1 MSNPFFFTPEVRAEF
16 DPRQVRELTP
26 LVRRITANN
35 PGMMTGPGTNCYLV
49 GRKEVAVID
58 TGKDD
63 PAHIER
69 IAEAGQGRI
78 RWILITHT
86 HPDHHPGSKRL
97 SELTGAPVLAH
108 PGRLKTGGDE
118 SFQADGTLN
127 DGDRIEGA
135 DVTLR
140 CLHTPG
146 HASNHLCFLL
156 EQERMLFAG
165 DQVMDGSTVVIA
177 PPDGDMQAYLDA
189 LRRLMT
195 EPVDIIAPAHGR
207 LLPNARQVLQSI
219 IDHRLAREDK
229 VLKALSEGAKTLP
242 DIVAHAYQDVPKFLH
257 KVAEFSVHAHLLK
270 LQSEGRA
277 AEKAVGEWGPARPPS
292 P

>member
-1 MSNPFFFTPEVRAEF
+1 MANPFFFTPEARAQF
-16 DPRQVRELTP
+16 DPREVRELTP

-49 GRKEVAVID
+49 GREELAVID

-69 IAEAGQGRI
+69 IADAGQGRI

-86 HPDHHPGSKRL
+86 HPDHYPGSRRL
-97 SELTGAPVLAH
+97 SRLTGAPVLAH
-108 PGRLKTGGDE
+108 PGRLKTGADAG
-118 SFQADGTLN
+118 FQADGELN

-135 DVTLR
+135 DFTLH

-156 EQERMLFAG
+156 EQERLLFAG

-189 LRRLMT
+189 LKRLMT
-195 EPVDIIAPAHGR
+195 QPIDAIAPAHGR
-207 LLPNARQVLQSI
+207 ILPHAREVLQEI
-219 IDHRLAREDK
+219 IDHRLAREEK
-229 VLKALSEGAKTLP
+229 VLKALAQGARTLP
-242 DIVAHAYQDVPKFLH
+242 DIVTHAYQDVPKFLH
-257 KVAEFSVHAHLLK
+257 KIAEFSVHAHLLK
-270 LQSEGRA
+270 LQHEGRA
-277 AEKAVGEWGPARPPS
+277 AETPPGQWT
-292 P
+292 PVP